1 MLETIYLAFS
11 TLKLRNSGTKSSPVL
26 ILGDYQKD
34 LLHHTFEVG
43 EEGIKEGTS
52 NLMAIDVTSKELPA
66 YYSYLR
72 LGIRGTDAWSP
83 EFVFVFAKK
92 KVEAGLSFQPMGL
105 LYSPIEILSGDA
117 KEGVISLPLKRA
129 DLGGYYNTLSRML
142 ILVKNSKAEY
152 AGTKSPIRL
161 EVHSR
166 DGILLN
172 YTFPAGQL
180 ENSND
185 VFFTILKVERVFY
198 STEITAVKLF
208 IEGTDQW
215 TPESMWVMALDDI
228 PDEFE
233 AVVPL
238 VMLPDWKLSG
248 LGKLSTDP
256 SKGEPMKLLYQ
267 AFIG

>member
-1 MLETIYLAFS
+1 MLETIYFAFS
-11 TLKLRNSGTKSSPVL
+11 TLKLRNSGTKSNPVL
-26 ILGDYQKD
+26 ILGDYQRD

-52 NLMAIDVTSKELPA
+52 NLLEIDVMGRELQI
-66 YYSYLR
+66 YYSLLR

-83 EFVFVFAKK
+83 EFVFVFGKK
-92 KVEAGLSFQPMGL
+92 KVDAGLSFQPIGL
-105 LYSPIEILSGDA
+105 LYFPIETLSGDA

-129 DLGGYYNTLSRML
+129 DLGGYYNTLSRIL

-161 EVHSR
+161 EVYLR
-166 DGILLN
+166 DGVLLN

-185 VFFTILKVERVFY
+185 VFFTILKTERVFY
-198 STEITAVKLF
+198 ATEITAIKLF

-215 TPESMWVMALDDI
+215 TPESMWVMALDDM

-238 VMLPDWKLSG
+238 VTLQDWKSSG

-256 SKGEPMKLLYQ
+256 NKGEPVKLLYQ
-267 AFIG
+267 AFT